1 MDLSKLGNGWR
12 PRFNTAE
19 QSWSS
24 MTITTLDSSVDAAQF
39 KYQQVRLRHWNQVAR
54 QLETWTGWGGYYHR
68 RLTQVYQS
76 LVSPGQSVLELGCA
90 RGDLLAAL
98 QPSLGVGVDFSEE
111 MILAA
116 REQHPHLRFV
126 HADVHEVQL
135 SEKFDVIILSDLVN
149 DLWDVQAVLSNI
161 SQFATTRSRIIIN
174 SYSRLWEP
182 VLGLAKW
189 LGLAKPT
196 LYQ

>member
-1 MDLSKLGNGWR
+1 MSISESVSPDVQVDVRDDDGESR
-12 PRFNTAE
+12 PNIAPTPFN
-19 QSWSS
+19 SS
-24 MTITTLDSSVDAAQF
+24 LDEA
-39 KYQQVRLRHWNQVAR
+39 QVRYGQARRLHWNQVAR
-54 QLETWTGWGGYYHR
+54 KLETWTGWGGYYHR

-98 QPSLGVGVDFSEE
+98 KPAMGVGVDFSEE

-161 SQFATTRSRIIIN
+161 SQFATTRRPN
-174 SYSRLWEP
+174 H
-182 VLGLAKW
+182 
-189 LGLAKPT
+189 
-196 LYQ
+196 YQFL